1 MKISDFVIDHEPY
14 TAEERLHHPLNRA
27 VTIMG
32 YLTTIFED
40 GADYEAIA
48 RRTGM
53 FIHLTSS
60 ILVKMG
66 LKDLELNLDAYD
78 KSEWKDNR
86 KGDKLAA
93 TVMSIYA
100 DTFMGNIEF
109 ANDPDSLAL
118 YDEKDLVESITEIYA
133 WLKLNIETTG
143 LQKPW
148 MEVVPNY
155 AEKFKWYKIV
165 RDQLVDEIEKTLQKG
180 VENNVPN
187 RVIDQCIE
195 ERLRLYVNGIF
206 SQELNMLFRAVKSV
220 SITPVI
226 PYTKDSGEKILIAAL
241 DINTI
246 FNEESWTIAS
256 DKS

>member
-14 TAEERLHHPLNRA
+14 TDEERLHHPLNHA

-32 YLTTIFED
+32 HLTTIFED

-109 ANDPDSLAL
+109 GNDPDSLAL

-155 AEKFKWYKIV
+155 AEKFKWFKLA
-165 RDQLVDEIEKTLQKG
+165 RDQIVNDVEKILQKG
-180 VENNVPN
+180 VKDKVPN
-187 RVIDQCIE
+187 EVIDQRIDE
-195 ERLRLYVNGIF
+195 ILRLYVTGIF
-206 SQELNMLFRAVKSV
+206 GQDLNILFRVVKGV
-220 SITPVI
+220 GVTPVI
-226 PYTKDSGEKILIAAL
+226 PYTKDNGEKILIVSL

-246 FNEESWTIAS
+246 FTEESWTIDS